1 MASRFTKEEKGKHQ
15 LSGDIEPTIKRIK
28 ARYVDNSILIKEN
41 RLTLIGRV
49 TNPQEQK
56 LWALLP
62 ALPRKWHLQGK
73 VTGSDLGN
81 GCFQFRFE
89 KEEELQRVLDNRP
102 YHFAYWMIIL
112 QRWEPVISATFPSQ
126 IPFWIRIKGVPL
138 HYWHEDMIC
147 DIGKELG
154 TLLNHELTKTS
165 ARIKVLIDGLKPL
178 EKRSIIEFDSGEES
192 LIYLKYE
199 RLENHCS
206 CCQSLSHLKDDC
218 PKRMERNKS
227 LKLQAEEDLYSLGR
241 NFNHNSSKKDTQ
253 TTGKE
258 LTNLYVSQERDPHK
272 KDGTTKSFNERV
284 DRHGNS
290 FGERV
295 ATKQTRV
302 PPPVRALITK
312 ADRTQ
317 NWRSRSSNLVVE
329 VQEHNSPPYT
339 VRREEVEGRQLKR
352 ALFPQKGLKEWRA
365 KPVAPTFSSER
376 NEEIHMTTTH
386 PLRGQNLQG
395 QTSTPKSKT
404 NQTEEEI
411 QRDLDEATLLYL
423 SCPGPTE
430 AAARRQRVMSSD
442 AKGQR
447 AETLAVMMRS
457 SSKYLEQ
464 RPTGTQE
471 NRTGYTK
478 TKESIME
485 DLQDVTK
492 QYLCCTDPTEAAAR
506 KQRVLTGDASGSMEE
521 TADSILA
528 ATTNIRRPLSPW
540 ERGIRSVS
548 PQAKDNPL
556 NAFFGPDQSLLF
568 SPTEGEDK
576 HDDNELDIYDSEVT
590 PPQVTVPVRKNNERS
605 AKMKSIIINSNV
617 GREESTIIST
627 NVGREEVPP
636 SVPEHQEQMTPAEQE
651 ETLREFQNKVR
662 KTRNPAKT
670 KKVEKQSHT

>member
-1 MASRFTKEEKGKHQ
+1 MASRFTKEEKGKHH
-15 LSGDIEPTIKRIK
+15 LSGDMEPTIKRIK

-49 TNPQEQK
+49 TNPKEQK
-56 LWALLP
+56 IWALLP

-81 GCFQFRFE
+81 GCFQIRFE

-112 QRWEPVISATFPSQ
+112 QRWEPVISSTFPSQ
-126 IPFWIRIKGVPL
+126 IPFWIRIKGLPL

-178 EKRSIIEFDSGEES
+178 EKKSIIEFDSGEES
-192 LIYLKYE
+192 LIYLEYE

-206 CCQSLSHLKDDC
+206 LCQSLSHLKDDC
-218 PKRMERNKS
+218 PKRMERNKT

-241 NFNHNSSKKDTQ
+241 NFNHNSSKQDTQ
-253 TTGKE
+253 TKGRE
-258 LTNLYVSQERDPHK
+258 LTNFYVSQERDLHK

-290 FGERV
+290 FRERV

-302 PPPVRALITK
+302 PPPARALITK
-312 ADRTQ
+312 ADITQ

-329 VQEHNSPPYT
+329 VQGYNSPPYT
-339 VRREEVEGRQLKR
+339 VRREELEGRQLKR
-352 ALFPQKGLKEWRA
+352 APFPQKGLKEWRA

-386 PLRGQNLQG
+386 PQRGQNLQG
-395 QTSTPKSKT
+395 QTPTPKSKT

-423 SCPGPTE
+423 SCPDPIE
-430 AAARRQRVMSSD
+430 AAARRKRVMSSD

-447 AETLAVMMRS
+447 AETMAVMMRS
-457 SSKYLEQ
+457 SSKCLEQ

-528 ATTNIRRPLSPW
+528 ATANI
-540 ERGIRSVS
+540 
-548 PQAKDNPL
+548 
-556 NAFFGPDQSLLF
+556 
-568 SPTEGEDK
+568 
-576 HDDNELDIYDSEVT
+576 
-590 PPQVTVPVRKNNERS
+590 
-605 AKMKSIIINSNV
+605 
-617 GREESTIIST
+617 
-627 NVGREEVPP
+627 
-636 SVPEHQEQMTPAEQE
+636 
-651 ETLREFQNKVR
+651 
-662 KTRNPAKT
+662 
-670 KKVEKQSHT
+670 